1 GQLWLLEDTPELSGP
16 GVAQAMRPRP
26 PLPRSFGE
34 TGQTLRGRIGL
45 QELLRQRRRQL
56 RDLQGPRIVRLEGIR
71 ELVDQ
76 PRLLPDLPLVV
87 FGEKFELLG
96 GGRAGLQGLE

>member
-1 GQLWLLEDTPELSGP
+1 GQLWRLEDTPELSGP

-34 TGQTLRGRIGL
+34 IGQTLRGRIGL
-45 QELLRQRRRQL
+45 QELLRQRRL
-56 RDLQGPRIVRLEGIR
+56 RPRDPQAPGILLLEGIR

-96 GGRAGLQGLE
+96 GGR